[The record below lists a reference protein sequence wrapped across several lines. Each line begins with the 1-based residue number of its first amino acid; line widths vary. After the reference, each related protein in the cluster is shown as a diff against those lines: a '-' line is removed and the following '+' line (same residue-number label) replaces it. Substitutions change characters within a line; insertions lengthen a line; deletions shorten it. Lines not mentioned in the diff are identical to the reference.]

1 VTETRIPWLLHNFPD
16 DRQQGYTLA
25 DYVFKN
31 LKLKRI
37 GIVRTQTRYARIGVA
52 KFSDE
57 ARRMG
62 RQPVLEVKFE
72 RGDQDFSRQLGMLRD
87 AQLEGVVIWGEA
99 AEAGLILKQ
108 MREMGMKQPVFG
120 SSRLAYPQL
129 LAIAGPAAEG
139 LVVTS
144 PLNPARTDSPWV
156 AFLDAYRQKYHEDPI
171 DYAAYAYDG
180 MNMLM
185 AAIEKAGLNRG
196 RIMDVLRDYQMKTYQ
211 GVTGPVY
218 FDHTLNNLAPV
229 NLARVKD
236 GKFDYWLAP
245 RQHGHEGAAAVPPS
259 PPATPYARIDRDAV
273 NYSGPGRDA
282 GHDVAGT
289 EARIGLL
296 LPLTGPRQVEG
307 EALRRAAQMAVDDEN
322 AAALPGRNRL
332 LIVARDES
340 GPWGQA
346 STEIVRMVFD
356 DQVVALITS
365 AEGGSAHLAE
375 QVGNKIGVPVLTLS
389 TDSTTTEINLPWIFR
404 MGPSDA
410 AQARAFA
417 REIYQNRK
425 LQPVVLLLTQDDRDG
440 RLGGAEFAKAARAM
454 NAVAPA
460 RIVVGPENLTE
471 ETIGKELATAQA
483 VVIWSDTATASRL
496 IARVRE
502 LRPTV
507 PIYLCRKAAAGD
519 SNGETRLLCPACGEK
534 DAGQW
539 IASAP
544 ENRELWADFYRRYRQ
559 SFGAEPGIGAA
570 EAYDAV
576 RLLAV
581 SLRQSGPNRARLRDA
596 LAGVSAFA
604 GASGVISFD
613 HAGNDHTQLTLL
625 KHR

>member
-1 VTETRIPWLLHNFPD
+1 
-16 DRQQGYTLA
+16 
-25 DYVFKN
+25 
-31 LKLKRI
+31 
-37 GIVRTQTRYARIGVA
+37 
-52 KFSDE
+52 
-57 ARRMG
+57 
-62 RQPVLEVKFE
+62 
-72 RGDQDFSRQLGMLRD
+72 
-87 AQLEGVVIWGEA
+87 
-99 AEAGLILKQ
+99 
-108 MREMGMKQPVFG
+108 
-120 SSRLAYPQL
+120 
-129 LAIAGPAAEG
+129 
-139 LVVTS
+139 
-144 PLNPARTDSPWV
+144 
-156 AFLDAYRQKYHEDPI
+156 
-171 DYAAYAYDG
+171 
-180 MNMLM
+180 
-185 AAIEKAGLNRG
+185 
-196 RIMDVLRDYQMKTYQ
+196 MKTYQ
-211 GVTGPVY
+211 GVTGTVY

-245 RQHGHEGAAAVPPS
+245 RQHGHEGAAALLPS
-259 PPATPYARIDRDAV
+259 LPATPYARIDRDAV

-282 GHDVAGT
+282 GHDVAGA
-289 EARIGLL
+289 EVRIGLL
-296 LPLTGPRQVEG
+296 LPLAGPRQAEG

-322 AAALPGRNRL
+322 AAALPGANRL

-346 STEIVRMVFD
+346 STEIAHMVFD
-356 DQVVALITS
+356 DQAVALIAS

-404 MGPSDA
+404 MGPNDA
-410 AQARAFA
+410 AQARTFA

-425 LQPVVLLLTQDDRDG
+425 LQPVILLTQDDRDG
-440 RLGGAEFAKAARAM
+440 RLGSEEFVKAAREL
-454 NAVAPA
+454 NAVGPT
-460 RIVVGPENLTE
+460 RIVVGPGNLTE
-471 ETIGKELATAQA
+471 ETIGKELATARA
-483 VVIWSDTATASRL
+483 VVIWSDTATANRL

-519 SNGETRLLCPACGEK
+519 SSSENRLLCPACGEK

-539 IASAP
+539 IASVP
-544 ENRELWADFYRRYRQ
+544 GNRELWADFYQRYRQ

-596 LAGVSAFA
+596 LAGVSVFA

-613 HAGNDHTQLTLL
+613 HAGNDNTQLTLSKL
-625 KHR
+625 Q